1 MPINHRAEAERLLA
15 SADTSIAAALEA
27 TLPLADQQHAA
38 VLTGIITNRALGHA
52 MLAQGETAAADVSAH
67 RAALIGWRNVVSH
80 AVAWNLSFAETDE
93 QHEPWLEL
101 AHQLERAGLDI
112 TADVD
117 AITPQYGKDPR
128 AVWKPPTVQ
137 REDHLRWCA
146 EMPTPWSDPAASQNA
161 TEQ

>member
-1 MPINHRAEAERLLA
+1 MTINHRAEAERLLA

-52 MLAQGETAAADVSAH
+52 MLAQGQTTAADVSAL
-67 RAALIGWRNVVSH
+67 RAALITWRNIVSH
-80 AVAWNLSFAETDE
+80 AVAWNISFAETDE

-101 AHQLERAGLDI
+101 ARSLERAGLDV

-146 EMPTPWSDPAASQNA
+146 EMPTPWSEPTTNQDT
-161 TEQ
+161 TEK